1 MNQEWMDVAWLLEVS
16 NNTKECCYYYY
27 SILGKQYIM
36 LTTPATA
43 AAIHRPLA
51 QEIFRAPVLTYAQ
64 VNVDPKTYR
73 SKFKSEVVVFFVS
86 F

>member
-1 MNQEWMDVAWLLEVS
+1 MNQEWMDVGWLLEVS
-16 NNTKECCYYYY
+16 NNTKECCYY
-27 SILGKQYIM
+27 SILGKQYIT
-36 LTTPATA
+36 LTTSATA

-73 SKFKSEVVVFFVS
+73 SKFKSEVGVFLFIY
-86 F
+86 